1 MTSVVLDWLRD
12 TTLLM
17 CQLNPLS
24 PYRSLCFSQKRSCRN
39 LRMSSSSAIRAKN
52 SVLFTISTTACNC
65 LVHYS
70 TIFSFQVIQFKAKTL
85 FVTFF
90 ENVAHFGHV
99 PVNITCLLHQ
109 PCCAKS
115 AMLRKMFK
123 CVATPR
129 TTILFACNISIKHL
143 SVKVL
148 QVSMH
153 MMVCFIYRIRQHY
166 ITCKVRPLA
175 GYFLRDVALAT
186 TSCSPRV

>member
-24 PYRSLCFSQKRSCRN
+24 PYRSLCFSQQRSSRN
-39 LRMSSSSAIRAKN
+39 LRISSSSAIRAKTFFFN
-52 SVLFTISTTACNC
+52 HFLF
-65 LVHYS
+65 
-70 TIFSFQVIQFKAKTL
+70 FQAIQFKAKTL

-109 PCCAKS
+109 PCCTKS
-115 AMLRKMFK
+115 AMLHKMLQ

-129 TTILFACNISIKHL
+129 TTILLACNISIKHL

-148 QVSMH
+148 QVSMDI
-153 MMVCFIYRIRQHY
+153 MVCFIYRIRQRY
-166 ITCKVRPLA
+166 ITSKVRPLA
-175 GYFLRDVALAT
+175 GYFYRDVALAT
-186 TSCSPRV
+186 TSYPPRV